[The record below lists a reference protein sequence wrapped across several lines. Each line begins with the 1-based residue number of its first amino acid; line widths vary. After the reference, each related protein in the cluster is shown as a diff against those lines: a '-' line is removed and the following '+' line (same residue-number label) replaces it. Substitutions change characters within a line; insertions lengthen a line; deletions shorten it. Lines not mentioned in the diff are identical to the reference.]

1 MKGCFTFQWRGLFF
15 RWGATF
21 LSGGRSAPWGG
32 IGFDGGFFEKKCPP
46 PWETL
51 LTILLQPFNFPIK
64 CKNTI
69 LVVNIR
75 SCKFIPTTSLAFP
88 MKGSKTW
95 NSPAY
100 KQITKILTPLYKTT
114 GGVTLWFTTNNLVY
128 WTQEHFHSKCIV
140 RKGVPAPPPLF
151 KAPTPWPSLPPSF
164 LNLCFPFPLFCSTPF

>member
-1 MKGCFTFQWRGLFF
+1 MLHG
-15 RWGATF
+15 GALVLMGVF
-21 LSGGRSAPWGG
+21 SK
-32 IGFDGGFFEKKCPP
+32 KKCPP

-151 KAPTPWPSLPPSF
+151 KAPTPWPSLPPPLFKSLFPLPSF
-164 LNLCFPFPLFCSTPF
+164 LFHTLLSYFRQFHPPSRNPLLP